1 VLADCEKEREE
12 MTDTPVL
19 QQVLCPMVM
28 RKWRGM
34 PLGTCTHPSYLADV
48 RHWQILVDD
57 YQMITPEVA
66 GGYWWVYGSTF
77 GGPHGWGD
85 MDALNAFA
93 IEHQKIMH
101 YHCLRW
107 WWEDQ
112 PTDPL
117 AWIEEAMRRYPNITE
132 WIVVNE
138 GWWDADPTIP
148 LIDESYIW
156 ARQVRPDARLWYNG
170 LFLKEKEQTE
180 VKRLVEMELVDA
192 VGIQFHID
200 LDEDF
205 EIFLP
210 FLEWLR
216 ANGVP
221 WRISEMDVAICD
233 MSDANLA
240 AQAGQYARSVDLL
253 GEFNGES
260 HSTWGPS
267 DDRSWL
273 AKSFPT
279 PRDIYVQPKP
289 AWEVLRG
296 VG

>member
-1 VLADCEKEREE
+1 
-12 MTDTPVL
+12 
-19 QQVLCPMVM
+19 MVM
-28 RKWRGM
+28 RNWRGM
-34 PLGTCTHPSYLADV
+34 PLGTCTHPSYLLDE

-66 GGYWWVYGSTF
+66 GGYWWVYG
-77 GGPHGWGD
+77 GPISGEGHGWDD
-85 MDALNAFA
+85 MDWLVQWAANNGK
-93 IEHQKIMH
+93 QMH

-112 PTDPL
+112 PADPL
-117 AWIEEAMRRYPNITE
+117 GWIEEAMRRYPGIME

-138 GWWDADPTIP
+138 GWCYTGATIP
-148 LIDESYIW
+148 LIDESYIK
-156 ARQVRPDARLWYNG
+156 AREIANKLAEEREEGEDAPKRRLWYNG
-170 LFLKEKEQTE
+170 LFIRENENEE
-180 VKRLVEMELVDA
+180 VKRLVEMGLVDA
-192 VGIQFHID
+192 VGIQMHID
-200 LDEDF
+200 LNEDF
-205 EIFLP
+205 DIFIP
-210 FLEWLR
+210 FLWWLKK
-216 ANGVP
+216 NGVP
-221 WRISEMDVAICD
+221 WRISEMDVAIPD

-253 GEFNGES
+253 GEFGGES

-296 VG
+296 SG